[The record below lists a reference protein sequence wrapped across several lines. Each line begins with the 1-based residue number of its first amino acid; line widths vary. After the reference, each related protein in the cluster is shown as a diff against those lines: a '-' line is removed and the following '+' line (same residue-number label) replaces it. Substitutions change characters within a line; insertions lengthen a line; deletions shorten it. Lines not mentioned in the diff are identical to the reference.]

1 MRKEIK
7 SIDIAKLLAA
17 IMIIALHTSPLTSI
31 SHIADKALIGLCRI
45 GVPIFFT
52 MSAYLFFLKEDN
64 YGPRLK
70 MYCLRIIKYWVVYS
84 IFGIIILS
92 PPFGINLL
100 RTFLF
105 DGFGVVW
112 FFHGLIVAMCLFVL
126 LLTLNGKGKLSWFVY
141 AIPFILYICALA
153 MNTYFSVL
161 PAGVQKWLES
171 WYYPVFVTARNGFF
185 SGTLYMLIGYCIAK
199 TTKTYTLKSS
209 FIKLAISMAFF
220 FTELFLTWNVTEK
233 IHGRELFL
241 TMPFLIT
248 AMMQF
253 ILATNEYCEKI
264 SPAVCYY
271 CRKLSFALYGW
282 QLLYIVI
289 IPGTLNSLV
298 RFIIITVLCLLTGCA
313 LIALSQSKNNAIRTI
328 TTYFI

>member
-1 MRKEIK
+1 MQKDIK

-17 IMIIALHTSPLTSI
+17 IMIIALHTSPLADI
-31 SHIADKALIGLCRI
+31 SQIADKALIGLCRI

-52 MSAYLFFLKEDN
+52 MSAYLFFLKQGD

-70 MYCLRIIKYWVVYS
+70 KYCLRILKYWIVYS
-84 IFGIIILS
+84 ILGIIILR
-92 PPFGINLL
+92 PLFGINLL

-126 LLTLNGKGKLSWFVY
+126 LLTLSGEKKLKWFVY
-141 AIPFILYICALA
+141 AIPIILYVCALV
-153 MNTYFSVL
+153 MNTYFSIL
-161 PAGVQKWLES
+161 PGGGQRWLET

-185 SGTLYMLIGYCIAK
+185 SGTIYMLIGYCIAK
-199 TTKTYTLKSS
+199 RDKTYTLKSS
-209 FIKLAISMAFF
+209 FIMLAVSVAFF
-220 FTELFLTWNVTEK
+220 FSELFLTWNVTEK

-248 AMMQF
+248 ALMQF
-253 ILATNEYCEKI
+253 ILAMNEYCGRI
-264 SPAVCYY
+264 SPEVCFY

-282 QLLYIVI
+282 QLLYIVK
-289 IPGTLNSLV
+289 IPGTLNSLL
-298 RFIIITVLCLLTGCA
+298 RFFIITLLCLLTGA
-313 LIALSQSKNNAIRTI
+313 LLVVLSKSKNNTIRAV